1 MDLYEQAIKY
11 LTMREHSRFEL
22 EQKLLK
28 KTENKD
34 EVTCVLDKLEKEKFL
49 SDERFCESYLR
60 SRIRKNVEGKQ
71 ILKMRLKAKGISS
84 QLATEMTEK
93 FFEENGEM
101 IAAAVSKKY
110 QKILSQKG
118 EEKARLMLYQ
128 KGLMD
133 IELDIDER

>member
-11 LTMREHSRFEL
+11 LTLREHSRYEL

-28 KTENKD
+28 KTEDKA
-34 EVTCVLDKLEKEKFL
+34 EVTAVLDRLEKEKFL

-71 ILKMRLKAKGISS
+71 ILKLRLKAKGVSPR
-84 QLATEMTEK
+84 LASEITEK
-93 FFEENGEM
+93 FFEENSEM
-101 IAAAVSKKY
+101 IALAVSKKY
-110 QKILSQKG
+110 QKILAQKG

-128 KGLMD
+128 KGLID
-133 IELDIDER
+133 IEFLREDS